1 MTEREKRIEAQFL
14 ELLNKAK
21 DLMAQRPERPWG
33 EIQNAINPFNHRSRT
48 FRNAVERLEEKL
60 TPEDIEF
67 QHTHKNQ
74 IDALKAKQALLL
86 FPQTLLQYSGSKET
100 VGGYSVGDVV
110 STVLEDPESFQ
121 EIVSRLN
128 LGGDIPGGG
137 DAEART
143 ALIQKLREAAP
154 KMAAD
159 YTAAASLLPPN
170 LAALYLAEFAEQ
182 SEGFW
187 RTSYYRYLTAE
198 VRPWDERIAALERQ
212 MIDTLSQLNTD
223 SEVKG
228 RLATQLNDYLQGDS
242 R

>member
-33 EIQNAINPFNHRSRT
+33 EIQNAINPFNHRARA

-60 TPEDIEF
+60 TPENIEF
-67 QHTHKNQ
+67 QRTHKNE
-74 IDALKAKQALLL
+74 IDAFRAKQAALL
-86 FPQTLLQYSGSKET
+86 FPQTLLQYSDSKDT
-100 VGGYSVGDVV
+100 VGKYSVGDVV
-110 STVLEDPESFQ
+110 STLLQDEESFQ
-121 EIVSRLN
+121 DIVSKLN
-128 LGGDIPGGG
+128 VGGDIPSGEK
-137 DAEART
+137 AEARA
-143 ALIQKLREAAP
+143 ALIQKLRETAP

-159 YTAAASLLPPN
+159 YTAAAAVLPPN

-187 RTSYYRYLTAE
+187 RTRYYRYLTAE
-198 VRPWDERIAALERQ
+198 MRPWDERMNDLQRQ